1 VADHQLQQ
9 ILDRLATL
17 SPEVKNKL
25 VAEALGTTAK
35 QVWVP
40 DPGPQTD
47 AYFSLAD
54 EMFYGGAAGGG
65 KTELIIGLALTQHKR
80 SLILRRINKDV
91 NGIVDRVE
99 QILGHRDGYNGQLQ
113 RWKLPMGKQIDFGG
127 CEQEID
133 KQRYKGIPHD
143 LIGFDEGSDFVES
156 QFRFIKLWNRTAAQ
170 HQRCRIVVASNPPT
184 TPEGLWVLKYWGPW
198 LDETHPDPAKPGE
211 IRWFVNTYEG
221 EDVEVEGPGPHV
233 VPGFEKPVLATSRTF
248 IRSFLENNY
257 ELSQT
262 DYEAK
267 LAGAE
272 PELRSAYRDGKFAAN
287 ATDHIHQVIPTGWI
301 EAAQQRWTP
310 SRPDGYAMTAMAVDI
325 AMGGKDKTAIVYRY
339 GGWFGP
345 VDLIAG
351 EECREGGIITSGV
364 VRRRKDK
371 CPVIIDM
378 GGGWGGNAM
387 ASLMDNGIHV
397 IPYNGIFNSTQR
409 TRDGKNRFVNK
420 RAEAIWRL
428 REALDPDQEGGSV
441 IALPPDPELRAD
453 LASYRWQLTVSGIL
467 IEDKKE
473 IRKRIG
479 RSPDKGDAVVMCLA
493 EGQAALKK
501 ELMRGRADNARA
513 NLGYSRLKRHRH
525 G

>member
-1 VADHQLQQ
+1 MADHLLQQ
-9 ILDRLATL
+9 ILDRLAKM
-17 SPEVKNKL
+17 SPEDQQKL
-25 VAEALGTTAK
+25 AADAIAATSHL
-35 QVWVP
+35 QWVP

-47 AYFSLAD
+47 AMLCRAD
-54 EMFYGGAAGGG
+54 ELYYGGAAGGG
-65 KTELIIGLALTQHKR
+65 KTELLIGLALTEHKR
-80 SLILRRINKDV
+80 ALLLRRINKDV
-91 NGIVDRVE
+91 NGIVDRIE

-113 RWKLPMGKQIDFGG
+113 RWKLPGKQIDFGG

-156 QFRFIKLWNRTAAQ
+156 QYRFIKLWNRTAAKD
-170 HQRCRIVVASNPPT
+170 QRCRVVVASNPPT
-184 TPEGLWVLKYWGPW
+184 NPEGFWVMRYWGPW
-198 LDETHPDPAKPGE
+198 LDPTHPDPAKEGE
-211 IRWFVNTYEG
+211 LRWFITTAEG
-221 EDVEVEGPGPHV
+221 EDAEVDGPGPHV
-233 VPGFEKPVLATSRTF
+233 VPGFEKPMLATSRTF
-248 IRSFLENNY
+248 IRSKLENNY

-262 DYEAK
+262 DYDAK
-267 LAGAE
+267 LAAAA
-272 PELRSAYRDGKFAAN
+272 PELRAAYRDGQFSASAI
-287 ATDHIHQVIPTGWI
+287 DHIHQAIPTGWI

-310 SRPDGYAMTAMAVDI
+310 NRPEGYAMTAMAVDI
-325 AMGGKDKTAIVYRY
+325 AMGGADKSAIAYRY

-345 VDLIAG
+345 IDLIAG
-351 EECREGGIITSGV
+351 EECRDGGAITSMV
-364 VRRRKDK
+364 VRRRKDR
-371 CPVIIDM
+371 CPVIVDM

-387 ASLMDNGIHV
+387 ISLKDNGIHV
-397 IPYNGIFNSTQR
+397 VAYNGIFNSTAH

-428 REALDPDQEGGSV
+428 REALDPEQEGGSC
-441 IALPPDPELRAD
+441 IAFPPDPELRAD

-501 ELMRGRADNARA
+501 ELLRGRSDHMRA
-513 NLGYSRLKRHRH
+513 NLGYSNLKRHRR
-525 G
+525 